1 MLKLKLAQNR
11 QHVKCNQKTVLFAS
25 LEISPDDTT
34 KMIQRNHHV
43 ALAIDCSGS
52 MDGEKLENAKESAIS
67 VVRRLSPSDLVS
79 IVTFES
85 EVEVK
90 LNPTSASDPNI
101 ENIIRSINVG
111 AATALHGG
119 ISTAFQLLQQA
130 SVANMISR
138 LEVFSDGEPNVMPY
152 DEDDFVQLA
161 QAIRSNG
168 VTLDVFGIGDDYNGP
183 LLMKL
188 SECGGGKWEHVADTS
203 DLTTIVNTQVTEMQ
217 NTVISNPQLKIAL
230 MNGAE
235 LAAAVIV
242 KPTLQEINLQDIPT
256 SAGTYTIGLKDIIKD
271 QSQTIAM
278 RVAVPP
284 IEGEN
289 ILFVDVGITE
299 GNNEVAHA
307 TAKLSCSNDKELYN
321 MEIDPN
327 PRILLSGSEATV
339 LLRQGID
346 GDEAAT
352 KLAKT
357 IIKNLD
363 DPETT
368 KLMDGDAQA
377 TVINAKEISGDIK
390 PGMSEAEKKRV
401 LHSTTV
407 IETKESSLT
416 CPNCNSLIRS
426 TAKFCIKCGKAIN
439 KNEVGK

>member
-1 MLKLKLAQNR
+1 
-11 QHVKCNQKTVLFAS
+11 
-25 LEISPDDTT
+25 
-34 KMIQRNHHV
+34 
-43 ALAIDCSGS
+43 
-52 MDGEKLENAKESAIS
+52 
-67 VVRRLSPSDLVS
+67 
-79 IVTFES
+79 
-85 EVEVK
+85 
-90 LNPTSASDPNI
+90 
-101 ENIIRSINVG
+101 
-111 AATALHGG
+111 
-119 ISTAFQLLQQA
+119 
-130 SVANMISR
+130 
-138 LEVFSDGEPNVMPY
+138 
-152 DEDDFVQLA
+152 
-161 QAIRSNG
+161 
-168 VTLDVFGIGDDYNGP
+168 
-183 LLMKL
+183 
-188 SECGGGKWEHVADTS
+188 
-203 DLTTIVNTQVTEMQ
+203 MQ

-271 QSQTIAM
+271 QSQIIAM
-278 RVAVPP
+278 RIAVPP

-299 GNNEVAHA
+299 GNSEVAHA

-368 KLMDGDAQA
+368 KLMDDDAHA

-407 IETKESSLT
+407 IETKESNLT
-416 CPNCNSLIRS
+416 CPNCNSLIRP
-426 TAKFCIKCGKAIN
+426 TAKFCVKCGKAIN
-439 KNEVGK
+439 KNEVEE

>member
-1 MLKLKLAQNR
+1 
-11 QHVKCNQKTVLFAS
+11 
-25 LEISPDDTT
+25 
-34 KMIQRNHHV
+34 MIQRNHHV

-111 AATALHGG
+111 GATALHGG
-119 ISTAFQLLQQA
+119 ISTAFQLLRQA
-130 SVANMISR
+130 SAANMISR
-138 LEVFSDGEPNVMPY
+138 
-152 DEDDFVQLA
+152 
-161 QAIRSNG
+161 
-168 VTLDVFGIGDDYNGP
+168 LDVFGIGDDYNGP

-256 SAGTYTIGLKDIIKD
+256 SAGTYSIGLKDIIKD

-299 GNNEVAHA
+299 GNSEVAHA

-368 KLMDGDAQA
+368 KLMDDDAHA

-407 IETKESSLT
+407 IETKESNLT
-416 CPNCNSLIRS
+416 CPNCNSLIRP
-426 TAKFCIKCGKAIN
+426 TAKFCVKCGKAIN
-439 KNEVGK
+439 KNEVEE

>member
-52 MDGEKLENAKESAIS
+52 MDGEKLEDAKESAIS

-111 AATALHGG
+111 GATALHGG
-119 ISTAFQLLQQA
+119 ISTAFQLLRQA
-130 SVANMISR
+130 STANMISR

-152 DEDDFVQLA
+152 DDDDFVQLA
-161 QAIRSNG
+161 QAIRSNDM
-168 VTLDVFGIGDDYNGP
+168 TLDVYGIGDDYNGP

-271 QSQTIAM
+271 QSQIIAM
-278 RVAVPP
+278 RIAVPP

-368 KLMDGDAQA
+368 KLMDEDAHA

-416 CPNCNSLIRS
+416 CPNCNSLIRP
-426 TAKFCIKCGKAIN
+426 TAKFCVKCGKAIN

>member
-1 MLKLKLAQNR
+1 
-11 QHVKCNQKTVLFAS
+11 
-25 LEISPDDTT
+25 
-34 KMIQRNHHV
+34 MIQRNHHV

-111 AATALHGG
+111 GATALHGG

-138 LEVFSDGEPNVMPY
+138 LEVFSDGEPNVMPH
-152 DEDDFVQLA
+152 DDDDFVQLA

-168 VTLDVFGIGDDYNGP
+168 VTLDVLGIGDDYNGP

-242 KPTLQEINLQDIPT
+242 KPTLQEIN
-256 SAGTYTIGLKDIIKD
+256 
-271 QSQTIAM
+271 
-278 RVAVPP
+278 
-284 IEGEN
+284 
-289 ILFVDVGITE
+289 
-299 GNNEVAHA
+299 
-307 TAKLSCSNDKELYN
+307 
-321 MEIDPN
+321 
-327 PRILLSGSEATV
+327 
-339 LLRQGID
+339 
-346 GDEAAT
+346 
-352 KLAKT
+352 
-357 IIKNLD
+357 
-363 DPETT
+363 
-368 KLMDGDAQA
+368 
-377 TVINAKEISGDIK
+377 
-390 PGMSEAEKKRV
+390 
-401 LHSTTV
+401 
-407 IETKESSLT
+407 
-416 CPNCNSLIRS
+416 
-426 TAKFCIKCGKAIN
+426 
-439 KNEVGK
+439 